1 MRSAGATLLLAVA
14 IGAAGCGGSSKPHF
28 VGTQPPDGIRMPSF
42 ALRDYRGGVVT
53 SSSLRGKAV
62 AMTFLDTACKE
73 ACPVIANEAGRA
85 RALQTP
91 ADRRATAFYAVTV
104 DPRVDTPARVQA
116 FLRREH
122 ALGAVGYL
130 LGTTQQ
136 LRPVWRAFS
145 VLPAVST
152 GRPSVHSAPVRI
164 YAPDGTWVSEL
175 DPTVDLTPKNLAH
188 DLHEALKAS

>member
-1 MRSAGATLLLAVA
+1 MKAVAALLAALALVL
-14 IGAAGCGGSSKPHF
+14 AACGGSSKPDF
-28 VGTQPPDGIRMPSF
+28 VGTRPPDGIAMPSF
-42 ALRDYRGGVVT
+42 ALRDYRGDIVT

-62 AMTFLDTACKE
+62 AITFLDTACKE

-91 ADRRATAFYAVTV
+91 GDRRATALYAVTV

-122 ALGAVGYL
+122 AEGAVGYL
-130 LGTTQQ
+130 LGTTRQ
-136 LRPVWRAFS
+136 LRPLWRAFS

>member
-1 MRSAGATLLLAVA
+1 MRLLAATLIVAVTT
-14 IGAAGCGGSSKPHF
+14 GAAACGGSSKPGF
-28 VGTQPPDGIRMPSF
+28 VGTQPPDGITMPSF

-62 AMTFLDTACKE
+62 AITFLDTDCKE
-73 ACPVIANEAGRA
+73 ACPVIAQEAGRA
-85 RALQTP
+85 RALQTA

-104 DPRVDTPARVQA
+104 DPRVDTPAKVRA

-122 ALGAVGYL
+122 AEGAVGYL
-130 LGTTQQ
+130 LGTTRQ

-145 VLPAVST
+145 VLPAVAT
-152 GRPSVHSAPVRI
+152 GKPSVHSAPVRI